1 MLQCVRAAER
11 LVRTLPAVLY
21 PLQYYSHS
29 LSSSLHPDSSHCYL
43 ALCVSHN
50 SLSSLPS
57 IHHCRGADEE
67 EQSNEVS
74 QIEDLMFVK
83 KEQPGRKADRP
94 INLEDSSVS
103 QDPCMCECG
112 CGLLVYAKGV
122 YVYVREGE
130 REVNPTPYSPS
141 YSNRLHYSMP
151 YCTALCFTAL
161 LSVLYCTML
170 SSTSIL
176 AHHITR
182 HNTTLNDQDDDKSN
196 DDDTEGSDLGGFIV
210 PDSDMDSGVD
220 SFQASDSDGSNRRR
234 KKGKSSKGS
243 KGEKKGVPACS
254 SSSSLGDKTEDL
266 TQGGDKGPDRK
277 SPKKVPTPSKK
288 PVGKSEKD
296 EDGGVLTVDD
306 PEEEEAAKAISDLK
320 VCWCDMSVDGPVRVS
335 LTSHTPL
342 SSHSPF
348 PLIHRPPHPISLT
361 LFLNITILKL
371 SPSLSL

>member
-1 MLQCVRAAER
+1 M
-11 LVRTLPAVLY
+11 
-21 PLQYYSHS
+21 
-29 LSSSLHPDSSHCYL
+29 
-43 ALCVSHN
+43 
-50 SLSSLPS
+50 
-57 IHHCRGADEE
+57 
-67 EQSNEVS
+67 
-74 QIEDLMFVK
+74 
-83 KEQPGRKADRP
+83 
-94 INLEDSSVS
+94 
-103 QDPCMCECG
+103 
-112 CGLLVYAKGV
+112 
-122 YVYVREGE
+122 
-130 REVNPTPYSPS
+130 NPTPYSPS
-141 YSNRLHYSMP
+141 YSNRLHYTMP

-182 HNTTLNDQDDDKSN
+182 HNTTLNYQDDDKSN

-243 KGEKKGVPACS
+243 KGEKKGVPASS

-296 EDGGVLTVDD
+296 EDGGVLNVDD

-320 VCWCDMSVDGPVRVS
+320 VCWCDMSVDSDSTSKSVTHLSYTTLLSFSLPSYTSPPLTLFS
-335 LTSHTPL
+335 LTSCTSL
-342 SSHSPF
+342 SSNC
-348 PLIHRPPHPISLT
+348 HR
-361 LFLNITILKL
+361 LFLSNT
-371 SPSLSL
+371 